1 MAEVPDI
8 NPMRPIWPARP
19 DERSTK
25 RKRPIEG
32 ERNDQRSNEK
42 KHHKDDENNNKGSG
56 EGHLDEYV

>member
-19 DERSTK
+19 DERPTK
-25 RKRPIEG
+25 RKRPIEDEG
-32 ERNDQRSNEK
+32 KKEN
-42 KHHKDDENNNKGSG
+42 KHHKEDEDNNRESG